1 MRLEFI
7 LFQRQIINMINE
19 NTCLKSEIIYITED
33 KSLSNNDVIERI
45 NLILSE
51 LNTKSLNNYMDN
63 YAIVC
68 NKEYMPLFD
77 DNNNNSK
84 DLIFDKNQLFNNL
97 NQLCK
102 KTKIKISKQL

>member
-1 MRLEFI
+1 
-7 LFQRQIINMINE
+7 
-19 NTCLKSEIIYITED
+19 
-33 KSLSNNDVIERI
+33 
-45 NLILSE
+45 
-51 LNTKSLNNYMDN
+51 MDN
-63 YAIVC
+63 YGIVC

-77 DNNNNSK
+77 DNNNNNK